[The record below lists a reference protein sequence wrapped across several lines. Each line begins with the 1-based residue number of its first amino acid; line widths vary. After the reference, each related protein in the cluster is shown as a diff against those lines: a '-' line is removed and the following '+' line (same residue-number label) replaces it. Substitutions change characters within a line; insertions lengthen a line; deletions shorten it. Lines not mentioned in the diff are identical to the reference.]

1 MVNKMDEKIK
11 KALDHIYGENNYD
24 ILSINKVSENFLIK
38 IFPHGRDCYLWVSVG
53 KYEHKDEYYVWS
65 AIAEDLPLDR
75 P

>member
-1 MVNKMDEKIK
+1 MDHKIIL
-11 KALDHIYGENNYD
+11 ALDKIYEKDNYN
-24 ILSINKVSENFLIK
+24 IISHHVVGENFLIK
-38 IFPHGRDCYLWVSVG
+38 ILPYGRDYYLWVSVG